1 MARESQT
8 TREQR
13 IHAEAMTEFDEVQE
27 AQADERRQCVEDRR
41 FASIAGAQWEG
52 PLSDQLKGR
61 PQMEF
66 NKVQSAC
73 VRIINEMRN
82 ANIGIR
88 FSPRDPEAELDD
100 DLADLCAGKLRADEY
115 DSSADEAYGNGSEE
129 AITGGFGAWQLRAD
143 LIDPDD
149 EADERQR
156 ICFEPIYDAD
166 SSVYFDLGA
175 KEQDKSDAKRCWVI
189 KSMTPAAYKA
199 EFSRDPASWPKD
211 VTSTQFDWST
221 PDIVYVCEYY
231 RIEKR
236 KQAVQVWN
244 GPTGEERE
252 LSAEDYDED
261 EDFAAELE
269 RMFALGWRLK
279 AKKKREF
286 REVHKWILDGGG
298 IIEDCGVIAGKYIPV
313 IPVVGKRWFVDNI
326 ERYAGAVRYVKDS
339 QRLKNMQLSKLAEIA
354 ALSSREKPI
363 FTAEQIA
370 GHEIAWA
377 QDNLRDYPYLT
388 INGVDENG
396 QPLPIGPQSYTKPP
410 TIPPALAALIG
421 QTETEIREI
430 LGSPEQAEKLLSGV
444 SGEAVSLVQQR
455 VDGMSAIYLTNY
467 AKAKRHTARVWL
479 SMAAD
484 VYVEE
489 GRNVRV
495 MSEDG
500 EADFKKINAP
510 KQGANGELL
519 EGLTFER
526 AKFDIYADVGPN
538 SQSARQATV
547 RAVSSMM
554 QMTQD
559 PEDLKILL
567 SVALMNMDGE
577 GVGDVRKYYRKRL
590 VRMGVQTPTE
600 AEQQEM
606 AQAAQN
612 AKPDPQAAFLEAE
625 SQKSLALAQKA
636 AADTRKSVAET
647 AKTEAETVEIV
658 HGLRGGQGQM
668 K

>member
-1 MARESQT
+1 MARENKEARNT
-8 TREQR
+8 R
-13 IHAEAMTEFDEVQE
+13 IHEEALKEFDEVQE

-52 PLSDQLKGR
+52 PLSEQLKGR

-66 NKVQSAC
+66 NKVQSAV

-100 DLADLCAGKLRADEY
+100 ELADLCAGKLRADEY

-143 LIDPDD
+143 YIDPDD

-166 SSVYFDLGA
+166 SSVFFDLGA
-175 KEQDKSDAKRCWVI
+175 KEQDKSDARRCWVI
-189 KSMTPAAYKA
+189 RPMTPAAYKA
-199 EFSRDPASWPKD
+199 EFDRDPQSWPKS
-211 VTSTQFDWST
+211 VTSTQFDWAT
-221 PDIVYVCEYY
+221 PDIVYVCDYY

-236 KQAVQVWN
+236 KRSIQVWG
-244 GPTGEERE
+244 GPTGEVRE
-252 LSAEDYDED
+252 LCDEDYETDDE
-261 EDFAAELE
+261 FANEIE

-279 AKKKREF
+279 EKKRREF
-286 REVHKWILDGGG
+286 KEVVKWILDGGG
-298 IIEDCGVIAGKYIPV
+298 IIEEGEVIAGKYIPV
-313 IPVVGKRWFVDNI
+313 IPCVGKRWFVDNI
-326 ERYAGAVRYVKDS
+326 ERFAGAVRYVKDS

-370 GHEIAWA
+370 GHEIAWS
-377 QDNLRDYPYLT
+377 QDNLKDYPYLLV
-388 INGVDENG
+388 NGTDENG
-396 QPLPIGPQSYTKPP
+396 QPIPQGVQNYTKPP

-455 VDGMSAIYLTNY
+455 VDGMAAIYLSNY
-467 AKAKRHTARVWL
+467 AKAKRHTARVYL

-484 VYVEE
+484 VYVED
-489 GRNVRV
+489 GRQVRV
-495 MSEDG
+495 MSDEG
-500 EADFKKINAP
+500 EASFKKINSP
-510 KQGANGELL
+510 KQGVNGEIL

-526 AKFDIYADVGPN
+526 AKFDVYADVGPN

-559 PEDLKILL
+559 PEDMKILL

-577 GVGDVRKYYRKRL
+577 GVGDVRRFYRKRL
-590 VRMGVQTPTE
+590 VQMGVQTPTE

-612 AKPDPQAAFLEAE
+612 AKPDPQAAFLDAEA
-625 SQKSLALAQKA
+625 QKSLALAQKA

-658 HGLRGGQGQM
+658 HGLRSSR
-668 K
+668 